1 MLLVYS
7 LFLPLFAQPT
17 WALIEGIYCG
27 LENCYDVLGVTRDA
41 TPREITKAYRKLAR
55 EYHPDSNKDDPTA
68 HDKFIT
74 IATAYETLKDEETRT
89 EYNSMLDNPD
99 QIYRHYYRYYRR
111 KAPNVDVRLVLVVTI
126 SVISAIQYYACWYR
140 YHEAISYLVT
150 VAKYRNMAIEIA
162 QDRGLFDT
170 GKNKVKGN
178 RGVKEEMKSF
188 KEQVIRD
195 IVAENMD
202 IQGGYSKPDIYCIL
216 WVQLFTWP
224 YQRVLDLKWLTLY
237 FVNHTIFKKPLG
249 REQKLYKIRKNLK
262 LSESQFNYLEPHQ
275 INEYLDLK
283 LWEKDSFDDYKREK
297 EEEQKLLMANN
308 AKLKKYKRWLKNHG
322 TGRMT
327 FED

>member
-202 IQGGYSKPDIYCIL
+202 IQGK
-216 WVQLFTWP
+216 
-224 YQRVLDLKWLTLY
+224 
-237 FVNHTIFKKPLG
+237 
-249 REQKLYKIRKNLK
+249 
-262 LSESQFNYLEPHQ
+262 
-275 INEYLDLK
+275 
-283 LWEKDSFDDYKREK
+283 
-297 EEEQKLLMANN
+297 
-308 AKLKKYKRWLKNHG
+308 
-322 TGRMT
+322 
-327 FED
+327 